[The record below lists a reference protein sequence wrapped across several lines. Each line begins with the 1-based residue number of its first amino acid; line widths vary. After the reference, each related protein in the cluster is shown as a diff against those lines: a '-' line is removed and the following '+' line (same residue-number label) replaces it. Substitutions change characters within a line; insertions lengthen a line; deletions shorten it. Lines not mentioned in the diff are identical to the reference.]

1 MRFLS
6 FGGRMVRRIALLAA
20 LLAAPAP
27 AIPQPDDRPGGS
39 DAIRAS
45 ADGAGPSHLFRLT
58 SDSSGDTIGVV
69 DPLFAAIRFYRIRR
83 GDAPLAERLDP
94 IGACALPIDFRSW
107 RIHQFRTRIAIESMP
122 DPGALGHGAT
132 PTGLS
137 TRVVTIDRDLLRD
150 PAPFRDAARRLDTRG
165 WNPVD
170 APACGKI
177 APRESGVGTRRAD
190 RSARSSSRMI
200 RLGNARDALAP
211 RPSLIVRSRSNRLIS
226 AVELEPTPDWRVVQ
240 AVEALPSD
248 DGVLRTR
255 VRILAYARKS
265 RGLRHA
271 VALNDSELR
280 GKFGQ
285 KPAAVLSSGE
295 LLLMGKQP
303 GSGPFRIY
311 SCGNLANPSGHR
323 LCGEDSE
330 PKPRPAATVRG
341 GPDRSAVARQLTAR
355 TIFANVERLVS
366 YRLEVDTRALPD
378 ACRDPAGC
386 SIEGGDR
393 FVPIRGIRLTRGI
406 FTRRG
411 VPYAQAR
418 VPQDLDPLFETSSA
432 QLSRTLAQVR
442 HGARGWPGNLRDG
455 LEGDLGI
462 DCSGLVQIAWGGR
475 GGDRLDTWRLQALS
489 SPLACPARLP
499 GPEYMRPGD
508 ALGIRIDAPAHL
520 ANHMVLFAASM
531 QLDGASDSWLVLES
545 SSGCDG
551 VCWSVYDPSY
561 FNGWGLYRAGG
572 RRDAPCIVRSDAQTT
587 PMPFELG
594 RWTRLVAGR

>member
-1 MRFLS
+1 MA
-6 FGGRMVRRIALLAA
+6 RRIALFAA
-20 LLAAPAP
+20 LLAVPGIAQ
-27 AIPQPDDRPGGS
+27 PQPAG
-39 DAIRAS
+39 DAIRPAF
-45 ADGAGPSHLFRLT
+45 DGAGPSHIFRLT
-58 SDSSGDTIGVV
+58 SDRSGDTIGVV
-69 DPLFAAIRFYRIRR
+69 DPLFAAIRFYHVRP
-83 GDAPLAERLDP
+83 GNEALGARLTP
-94 IGACALPIDFRSW
+94 RGACALPIDFRPW
-107 RIHQFRTRIAIESMP
+107 RIHQFRDRIELESMP
-122 DPGALGHGAT
+122 NPGALGHAVT
-132 PTGLS
+132 VPGLQ
-137 TRVVTIDRDLLRD
+137 TQTISIRRARL
-150 PAPFRDAARRLDTRG
+150 RDAARFEAAARHIDANG

-170 APACGKI
+170 EPACGT
-177 APRESGVGTRRAD
+177 APSAVGAPGTRRAD
-190 RSARSSSRMI
+190 LPSR
-200 RLGNARDALAP
+200 RNARTILLANRRSALAP
-211 RPSLIVRSRSNRLIS
+211 RNRLVVHSEVNRLVS
-226 AVELEPTPDWRVVQ
+226 ATELEPTAALRIVQ
-240 AVEALPSD
+240 AVEAIPST

-255 VRILAYARKS
+255 VRILAYARGS
-265 RGLRHA
+265 RRLRHA
-271 VALNDSELR
+271 VALNDGELR

-285 KPAAVLSSGE
+285 KPVAILASGE

-311 SCGNLANPSGHR
+311 SCGNVANPSAHS
-323 LCGEDSE
+323 LCGEDSD
-330 PKPRPAATVRG
+330 PKPRAVETVHG
-341 GPDRSAVARQLTAR
+341 GPARAAVARQLSAG

-366 YRLEVDTRALPD
+366 YRLEVDTRTLPD

-386 SIEGGDR
+386 AIEGGER

-432 QLSRTLAQVR
+432 QLSRALAQVR
-442 HGARGWPGNLRDG
+442 RGARGWPGNLRDG

-475 GGDRLDTWRLQALS
+475 GGDRLDTWGLQALS

-572 RRDAPCIVRSDAQTT
+572 RRDAQCVVRSEAQTV

-594 RWTRLVAGR
+594 GWTRLVAGR